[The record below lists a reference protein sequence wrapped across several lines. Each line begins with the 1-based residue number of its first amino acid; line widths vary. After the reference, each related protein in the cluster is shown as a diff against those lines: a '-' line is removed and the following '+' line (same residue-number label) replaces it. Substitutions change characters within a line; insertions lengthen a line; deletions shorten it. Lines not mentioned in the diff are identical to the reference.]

1 MPQGGGLSRLSQA
14 GSRGEVVHLSPENFI
29 CCLGFLQY
37 FKFVV
42 LAKRTGK
49 HLDFISYEPF
59 PGKFF
64 SIFKYDRF
72 KILKSLQNLLVKRN
86 DNKILFFHENLR

>member
-29 CCLGFLQY
+29 CCLGFLAQESYSKFISQY

-64 SIFKYDRF
+64 SIFK
-72 KILKSLQNLLVKRN
+72 
-86 DNKILFFHENLR
+86 